1 MTKMSGMNITPLN
14 DEVAKGLDF
23 ADAMAGIGNGASLGS
38 IGQNKKFAISYKTS
52 VLVDNFQSGG
62 SINMSS
68 NSWKKF
74 LQAYGTLREKSALV
88 DNNDMVAP
96 ALYAATINF
105 NATRSI
111 GFRGLVFEGRLVIDE
126 KANVNVTTKDVIKPN
141 VIIQP
146 KSITGLMSLKIN
158 DKKAHIVVKTV

>member
-1 MTKMSGMNITPLN
+1 MRITKNKLAAYIKKKLNEDVSPAPIDVEVPPDTPGVGVSALHKGDIVSAYVVSDSAAFVTVLNSIGTTGGTDFGNKLENIIDELIMTKMSGMNITPLN

-74 LQAYGTLREKSALV
+74 LTTQ
-88 DNNDMVAP
+88 
-96 ALYAATINF
+96 
-105 NATRSI
+105 TRDS
-111 GFRGLVFEGRLVIDE
+111 
-126 KANVNVTTKDVIKPN
+126 
-141 VIIQP
+141 
-146 KSITGLMSLKIN
+146 
-158 DKKAHIVVKTV
+158 